1 MRMLQVEAE
10 VAIDKFERLQAKL
23 IESREKNKN
32 KMRTTAGLTSDRYRE
47 KWIEDSR
54 ELSKVSNV
62 LDSLHQLRE
71 VVEHG

>member
-23 IESREKNKN
+23 IDEREKNKN

-47 KWIEDSR
+47 KWLDRSR
-54 ELSKVSNV
+54 EISKVSEV
-62 LDSLHQLRE
+62 LDSLHSLRL
-71 VVEHG
+71 VVENG

>member
-23 IESREKNKN
+23 IEERDKNKN
-32 KMRTTAGLTSDRYRE
+32 RMRATAGLTSDRCRE
-47 KWIEDSR
+47 KWLDNSR
-54 ELSKVSNV
+54 ELSKVSDV
-62 LDSLHQLRE
+62 LDSLHALRE

>member
-32 KMRTTAGLTSDRYRE
+32 KMRTTSGLTSDRYRE
-47 KWIEDSR
+47 KWIENSR

-62 LDSLHQLRE
+62 LDSLHLLRE

>member
-1 MRMLQVEAE
+1 MEMLQVEAE

-54 ELSKVSNV
+54 QLSKVSNV